1 MSGFIAVQS
10 SFSGQMP
17 SCKTSLMQAV
27 ALPNM
32 GEKKEGTCT
41 MTPGINKDLSNV
53 VSVKIYKLGENAS
66 LWRVVNLFLE
76 VTADCEL
83 KSPLFHRQGGSA
95 TCHTFCEG
103 LADKKAPQLTA
114 LRKVRRPDQFAGDL
128 LGNKRGVKTC
138 LKIVK
143 RERIM

>member
-1 MSGFIAVQS
+1 
-10 SFSGQMP
+10 
-17 SCKTSLMQAV
+17 
-27 ALPNM
+27 
-32 GEKKEGTCT
+32 
-41 MTPGINKDLSNV
+41 MTPGINKDLLSNV
-53 VSVKIYKLGENAS
+53 VSVKRCHKYVYKLSENAS
-66 LWRVVNLFLE
+66 LWRVMNLFLE

-95 TCHTFCEG
+95 TCHRFCEG

-143 RERIM
+143 RERII